1 MSESLVVQYVG
12 FKARA
17 VVREY
22 RFLVRQPPSEPREY
36 TLTIINEAFDSH
48 RVRYQDAPDLCSLK
62 LRRELAA
69 SENHPTQTHY
79 RISEEELDEYRGSHG
94 SKAARKLFRPRVAR
108 EI

>member
-17 VVREY
+17 IVREY
-22 RFLVRQPPSEPREY
+22 RFLVRQPPSEAREY

-69 SENHPTQTHY
+69 AENHPTQTHY
-79 RISEEELDEYRGSHG
+79 RISEDDLDEYRGSHG

-108 EI
+108 EF